1 MGLQPGYIG
10 LQLHDRNV
18 IALQLAGC
26 KHWRVYRTPL
36 PLPYAHEQLGK
47 DPTSP
52 LTNEMLGDPILEAR
66 ARPPR
71 TRRPHPRHASHLP
84 PPASCLLPLASCQLR
99 LQPGELLYLPRGA
112 PHEARADQGASSL
125 HITLTAARRRNM
137 AATAV
142 AAVAAVARWRGGAVA
157 GLTYASLR
165 GPPLLAVC
173 VPV

>member
-52 LTNEMLGDPILEAR
+52 LTNEMLGDPILE
-66 ARPPR
+66 
-71 TRRPHPRHASHLP
+71 
-84 PPASCLLPLASCQLR
+84 LR

-125 HITLTAARRRNM
+125 HITLTAQTSDLN
-137 AATAV
+137 
-142 AAVAAVARWRGGAVA
+142 W
-157 GLTYASLR
+157 ASMVLD
-165 GPPLLAVC
+165 GMQEL
-173 VPV
+173 